1 MTLFD
6 YLYTISLH
14 NAYANS
20 ISAICKTVEHIVLI
34 LAAMFFVYKMYLI
47 VFITDTTQNTK
58 KQTELNDY
66 VWHYEE
72 YKSEP
77 VQKEE
82 NTNGKCKPVHKSNAD
97 SKH

>member
-6 YLYTISLH
+6 YLYVISLH
-14 NAYANS
+14 SMYANT
-20 ISAICKTVEHIVLI
+20 IPEICKSVETIVI
-34 LAAMFFVYKMYLI
+34 IPSVMFFIYKMYLI
-47 VFITDTTQNTK
+47 IFTDTTQDIK

-72 YKSEP
+72 YNSKP

-82 NTNGKCKPVHKSNAD
+82 NTDGKCKSESNACD
-97 SKH
+97 